1 MNQINPIYL
10 GLFLVVVLFLS
21 VFKLDSQR
29 ISLNEERQNLK
40 VTQKLVNELVALKDV
55 YANKIKIKK
64 ELQRILNNPVLK
76 ASEIVKFFTNSSV
89 KINSKSMDFNALN
102 KLMGK
107 ILNASYNITSLKIK
121 RLSDTKVSLSMVI
134 KW

>member
-1 MNQINPIYL
+1 LNQINPIYL